1 VDHSFRNEKG
11 MKRFYLKQ
19 KFFEGGTYQLPKDES
34 NHAKNVLRLD
44 PGTKIKLLNGEGQE
58 ALATIEKIDSEECQV
73 RVEEVMEIIPN
84 APLYLLQSTLKGPK
98 MDWLLEKATELGVH
112 SIQLLQTERTIAK
125 TEKIDRWK
133 RLISAAMKQSGNA
146 REPELF
152 EPVSLLEAVQKFQG
166 LKLHLQ
172 PTAEEGMIPFVQ
184 SNRKAGEPI
193 ILAIGPEGGFSP
205 AEEDLL
211 HRSGFQGVC
220 LSNQIL
226 RAETAAIS
234 ALTLA
239 MHSIDFSLSQRV

>member
-1 VDHSFRNEKG
+1 MDHSFRNEKR
-11 MKRFYLKQ
+11 MKRFYVKQ
-19 KFFEGGTYQLPKDES
+19 KFLEGTSLLLSKEEG

-44 PGTKIKLLNGEGQE
+44 VGKKIKLLNGEGQE
-58 ALATIEKIDSEECQV
+58 ALAVIERIDTEECKV
-73 RVEEVMEIIPN
+73 KIETVMEIPN
-84 APLYLLQSTLKGPK
+84 SAPLYLLQSTLKGPK

-112 SIQLLQTERTIAK
+112 TIQLLQTERTVAK
-125 TEKIDRWK
+125 TEKLDRWK
-133 RLISAAMKQSGNA
+133 RLITAAMKQSGNA
-146 REPELF
+146 REPNLM
-152 EPVSLLEAVQKFQG
+152 EPISLVEAMQKFQG

-172 PTAEEGMIPFVQ
+172 PGAEEGMIPYIQ
-184 SNRKAGEPI
+184 INRKAGEPI

-205 AEEDLL
+205 EEEDLL

-234 ALTLA
+234 ALAIA